1 MEDWVWIISPKAM
14 GFDLLP
20 EEKGQKEILL
30 ILWIL
35 STKGF
40 LKQNPF
46 IIKSVVLRAIPWLK
60 QEVQKLLIGPSIG
73 L

>member
-46 IIKSVVLRAIPWLK
+46 IIYLFLRQRAW
-60 QEVQKLLIGPSIG
+60 VMPSF
-73 L
+73 LMR